1 MPHKSN
7 PVLST
12 LVRRAALTTPQLAA
26 TLHLAAAEATDERSS
41 GPWHAEWAT
50 LRTLL
55 RRAVVAGDQAT
66 DLLAGLVVHADRMG
80 RTLDAA
86 HDDVHAEQR
95 SLADLA
101 GRAPRGDYLGATH
114 AFVEAPLARAAAVLA
129 DPDPTTPQEIP

>member
-1 MPHKSN
+1 
-7 PVLST
+7 
-12 LVRRAALTTPQLAA
+12 
-26 TLHLAAAEATDERSS
+26 
-41 GPWHAEWAT
+41 
-50 LRTLL
+50 
-55 RRAVVAGDQAT
+55 VVAGDQAT
-66 DLLAGLVVHADRMG
+66 DLLGSLVVHADRMG

-101 GRAPRGDYLGATH
+101 GRAPRGDYLGATD